1 MAKFN
6 KKIFLAFVSLWLAN
20 AILNKINAQENRTE
34 YYKFGLNLSS
44 DYLTTNDE
52 SNSISY
58 DYKNIF
64 TYNFGLNY
72 RIIEKEK
79 YSFNLGIHIRN
90 YERVNYVEFKGV
102 DIPDPEGFGGT
113 EYLSPFTQF
122 KLQTSFNYF
131 IRKGNNT
138 NLYLGIGPELI
149 FYPED
154 PVTGL
159 FLFTDEEGTEIG
171 YTEYGNSK
179 KSEFYF
185 GINGT
190 FGLEFKTKYVL
201 INPYI
206 LYHFEPGKL
215 FESTITT
222 QNLYVSENTV
232 SKHSINNSYWSFGI
246 NFYPSKNLF
255 KRKNSKP

>member
-1 MAKFN
+1 MK
-6 KKIFLAFVSLWLAN
+6 VSKLLFIVLLLCFTNVLLSKA
-20 AILNKINAQENRTE
+20 NAQENRTE

-44 DYLTTNDE
+44 DYLTTNNE
-52 SNSISY
+52 SNSIGY

-64 TYNFGLNY
+64 TYNFGINY
-72 RIIEKEK
+72 RIIDKEK
-79 YSFNLGIHIRN
+79 YNFTLGIHIRN
-90 YERVNYVEFKGV
+90 YERVNYVEFKGI
-102 DIPDPEGFGGT
+102 DIPDPQGFGGT
-113 EYLSPFTQF
+113 EYLSPFTQY

-131 IRKGNNT
+131 IRKGKVT

-171 YTEYGNSK
+171 YTEDGNSK

-185 GINGT
+185 GVNGT
-190 FGLEFKTKYVL
+190 FGLEFKTKYIL

-206 LYHFEPGKL
+206 LYHYEPGKL

-232 SKHSINNSYWSFGI
+232 SKHSINNRYWSFGI